1 MSSRRSFGTSP
12 PASARPSIWPTVSAE
27 TVRDARQAA
36 EQAAHR
42 IAEATRDAAER
53 LREVGKGAL
62 ESMRAR
68 TELPTQE
75 AAPVEERSAVP
86 IEDGKEPAG
95 R

>member
-1 MSSRRSFGTSP
+1 M
-12 PASARPSIWPTVSAE
+12 
-27 TVRDARQAA
+27 RDAKEAA

-68 TELPTQE
+68 TEPPTQE
-75 AAPVEERSAVP
+75 AAPVEERAAVP
-86 IEDGKEPAG
+86 IEGGKEPAA